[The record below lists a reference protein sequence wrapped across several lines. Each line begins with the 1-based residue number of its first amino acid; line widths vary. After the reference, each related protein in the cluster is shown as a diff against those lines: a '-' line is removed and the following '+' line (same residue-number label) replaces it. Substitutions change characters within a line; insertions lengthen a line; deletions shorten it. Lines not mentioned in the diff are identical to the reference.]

1 MQGDSTSR
9 QAAATADMMPVKH
22 TIRYVRDA
30 IGTETQDQDVYIWP
44 ICIQNTPH
52 IKSCKTIYYTVLL
65 SLGLA
70 ACWEKCMVRRHDTA
84 YGLHLQVG
92 VHCWSG
98 RGQLATNS
106 AADCR
111 ALPLHL

>member
-22 TIRYVRDA
+22 TIRYVRGS
-30 IGTETQDQDVYIWP
+30 IGTETQDQDVCIWP

-65 SLGLA
+65 SLVGA
-70 ACWEKCMVRRHDTA
+70 SCMLGEMHGAST
-84 YGLHLQVG
+84 
-92 VHCWSG
+92 
-98 RGQLATNS
+98 
-106 AADCR
+106 
-111 ALPLHL
+111 